1 MARVVAA
8 LLCLVWTS
16 VAAAQDTG
24 RALAAAMEDMRQGNW
39 AGAMIEA
46 RRDGQEAL
54 DVVLWHFLRAG
65 RGEAAQVQD
74 FIDRNPDWPGMP
86 YLREKSETAIGSA
99 APEEVLAFFG
109 DSDPQTG
116 GGALT
121 LARAQEAMGNRGA
134 AEATVVM
141 AWRTLPLSGDERRQ
155 IQTEW
160 GSVVTPHN
168 VARLDMALW
177 RGWQDNAEALLP
189 YVPEGWRELAEA
201 RMALRQLSPGVDARI
216 EDVPEEL
223 ADHAGLAYERFL
235 WRMRKGRYDDAAE
248 LILARSETGEGL
260 GEPWAWAPRRADL
273 ARDLMRDGRYD
284 EAYRIAARHGLVEGA
299 DFAALEWLA
308 GFIALRFRDD
318 AEAAREHFI
327 AFSGAVDSPI
337 SAGRAG
343 YWLGRAEEALG
354 NTEAAKTA
362 YAEGARW
369 QTSYYGL
376 LAAERGDLPIDPAL
390 TGAEDFPDWRTA
402 AWTRSTVYRAAIL
415 LMAAGEDALAER
427 FLTHLAESLDR
438 QQIGQM
444 GDMLAEMGRP
454 HIAVRLGK
462 RAAQFGIEIPGPY
475 YALDTRVTGT
485 DYPVPT
491 ELVLSIARRE
501 SEFDPGVISHAGARG
516 FMQLMPGTAQLV
528 SGWLDLD
535 YDAGRLLSDPAY
547 NARLGAA
554 YLADL
559 AQRFDGNVVMM
570 AAGYNAGP
578 GRPIDWMERYGDPR
592 RGDIDVIDWVEMIPF
607 DETRNYV
614 MRVAESVV
622 VYRARLGRDPH
633 PVPFSEELTGNTLRT
648 ATD

>member
-16 VAAAQDTG
+16 VATAQDTG

-54 DVVLWHFLRAG
+54 DIVLWHFLRAG
-65 RGEAAQVQD
+65 RGEASQVQD
-74 FIDRNPDWPGMP
+74 FIDRNPDWPGMA
-86 YLREKSETAIGSA
+86 YLREKSETAMGSA
-99 APEEVLAFFG
+99 TPEEVLAFFG
-109 DSDPQTG
+109 DAPPQTG
-116 GGALT
+116 GGAVT
-121 LARAQEAMGNRGA
+121 LARAQEAMGERGA
-134 AEATVVM
+134 AQATIVL
-141 AWRTLPLSGDERRQ
+141 AWRTLPLSGDERRT
-155 IQTEW
+155 IQTGW
-160 GSVVTPHN
+160 GDIVTPHN

-284 EAYRIAARHGLVEGA
+284 EAYEVAARHGLVEGA

-318 AEAAREHFI
+318 AETARDHFR

-369 QTSYYGL
+369 QTSFYGL
-376 LAAERGDLPIDPAL
+376 LAAERADLPTDPAL

-402 AWTRSTVYRAAIL
+402 EWTRSTVYRAAIL
-415 LMAAGEDALAER
+415 LMAAGEEVLAER

-454 HIAVRLGK
+454 HIQVRLGK
-462 RAAQFGIEIPGPY
+462 RAAQFGMEIPGPY
-475 YALDTRVTGT
+475 YALDDRVTGT

-528 SGWLDLD
+528 SGWLDVA
-535 YDAGRLLSDPAY
+535 YDSGRLLSDPAY

-578 GRPIDWMERYGDPR
+578 GRPESWMQRFGDPR
-592 RGDIDVIDWVEMIPF
+592 RGGADIVDWIEMIPF

-622 VYRARLGRDPH
+622 VYRARLGLDPH
-633 PVPFSEELTGNTLRT
+633 PVPFSEELAGNTLRS